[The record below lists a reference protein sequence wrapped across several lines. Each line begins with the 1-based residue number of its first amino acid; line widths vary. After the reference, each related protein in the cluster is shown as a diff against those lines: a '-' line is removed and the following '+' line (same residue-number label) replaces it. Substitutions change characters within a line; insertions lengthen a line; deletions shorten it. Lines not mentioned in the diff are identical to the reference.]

1 MRTIRP
7 PREIIGDALVTF
19 WRQTPELQARFPD
32 TEDGVISYAIYLQQ
46 VVTQQLAKDKAE
58 RT

>member
-1 MRTIRP
+1 MRTNQP
-7 PREIIGDALVTF
+7 PRNVIGDALVTF

-32 TEDGVISYAIYLQQ
+32 TDDGCVAYVIYLQQ